1 MGSIDFS
8 DRDLKRG
15 PLADAEM
22 LVGNNAVSGISDP
35 HLSLSGAVDLEYNLS
50 RLEGT
55 LGKTGCIGLVLNDR
69 NRPTPTALILEHI
82 WKTHPTLLERV
93 KKVHIATGTHKPPT
107 EDDLSEILGPHRSL
121 LREMVHTHEAKD
133 EKAHGYI
140 CTTERGTDVRIDRAL
155 RDQDALLFI
164 NSVEPHYF
172 AGYTGGRKSIL
183 PGMAAYSTVEQ
194 NHSHALSSESRTLA
208 LEGNPVH
215 EDMED
220 AVSSYLKDGEHLSVQ
235 VVQGIGKTLTS
246 VHTGDIFSSFK
257 EAVKAANAQFC
268 IPVKGTYDIVVSVAK
283 PPMDRTLYQALKA
296 VENGKLAL
304 RDGGVIILV
313 AGCPEGIGQ
322 STFWDLITS
331 NPEREITLKKISEGY
346 VLGYHKAA
354 RLIQLSQSAHVHAVS
369 GIGKDVLEKGFI
381 TGFNDLGSAMTSAM
395 KIVGRDPRVL
405 VIPDGTVTV
414 PMVG

>member
-1 MGSIDFS
+1 
-8 DRDLKRG
+8 
-15 PLADAEM
+15 
-22 LVGNNAVSGISDP
+22 
-35 HLSLSGAVDLEYNLS
+35 
-50 RLEGT
+50 
-55 LGKTGCIGLVLNDR
+55 
-69 NRPTPTALILEHI
+69 
-82 WKTHPTLLERV
+82 
-93 KKVHIATGTHKPPT
+93 
-107 EDDLSEILGPHRSL
+107 
-121 LREMVHTHEAKD
+121 
-133 EKAHGYI
+133 
-140 CTTERGTDVRIDRAL
+140 
-155 RDQDALLFI
+155 
-164 NSVEPHYF
+164 
-172 AGYTGGRKSIL
+172 
-183 PGMAAYSTVEQ
+183 
-194 NHSHALSSESRTLA
+194 
-208 LEGNPVH
+208 
-215 EDMED
+215 
-220 AVSSYLKDGEHLSVQ
+220 
-235 VVQGIGKTLTS
+235 
-246 VHTGDIFSSFK
+246 
-257 EAVKAANAQFC
+257 
-268 IPVKGTYDIVVSVAK
+268 
-283 PPMDRTLYQALKA
+283 MDRTLYQALKA